1 MIFSFR
7 NEWPTTTRR
16 PIDPYILYGP
26 HGYRTFSHARCQE
39 VPTVDV
45 NPSEVNSDSSECTHK
60 VVIIIIRLHDHA
72 ISLWMKVTKKVSFY
86 NITILARKFKF
97 LIGFSS
103 NTEFD
108 KKWDFFGDFD
118 PLCIFFFFARFPEI
132 GTSMNTSLV
141 LMVNHFH
148 HIRHICA
155 RNHWWKYHQFKTE
168 NSTFHRFEKSHK
180 KSYLKSLIDHCKQSE
195 LRLHFDWPKIV
206 QFGEF
211 WKT

>member
-1 MIFSFR
+1 MIMLSHCGWKSPKKSHF
-7 NEWPTTTRR
+7 TTLQFWRENQI
-16 PIDPYILYGP
+16 PNWVFVKYGIW
-26 HGYRTFSHARCQE
+26 Q
-39 VPTVDV
+39 
-45 NPSEVNSDSSECTHK
+45 
-60 VVIIIIRLHDHA
+60 
-72 ISLWMKVTKKVSFY
+72 
-86 NITILARKFKF
+86 
-97 LIGFSS
+97 
-103 NTEFD
+103 
-108 KKWDFFGDFD
+108 KWDFFGDFD

-132 GTSMNTSLV
+132 GTSMNTLLV

-195 LRLHFDWPKIV
+195 LRLHFDWPKII

>member
-1 MIFSFR
+1 MSSQNVNDETFSEIFKHCVIFSFR

-108 KKWDFFGDFD
+108 KNETFLVILIHCVSSSFLQDF
-118 PLCIFFFFARFPEI
+118 RR
-132 GTSMNTSLV
+132 LV
-141 LMVNHFH
+141 PQWIH
-148 HIRHICA
+148 H
-155 RNHWWKYHQFKTE
+155 
-168 NSTFHRFEKSHK
+168 
-180 KSYLKSLIDHCKQSE
+180 
-195 LRLHFDWPKIV
+195 
-206 QFGEF
+206 
-211 WKT
+211 